1 MSFLEAILLGI
12 VQGVTEF
19 LPVSSS
25 GHLAILSAL
34 LHTNEETELLFEIM
48 LHMGTLAAVI
58 FAFRSDI
65 RRMFW
70 ETLRMISDIFYNVK
84 AWIHNKVQETDDRI
98 YKKVLYNNYRK
109 LVIMLVVSTV
119 PTGIIGYVLRGIVKQ
134 MNHSLLA
141 CGSGLLI
148 TAVLLI
154 VIDYWNCGNKI
165 PKDIKVK
172 EALILGT
179 CQGIGVIPGISR
191 LGITITAGL
200 LCGFRRSF
208 AVKYSFLMS
217 IPAILGAMILEFGE
231 FKVSSMNFH
240 LGAAYTVGMITAA
253 VSGFLCIHVL
263 MSMVQKKRFKI
274 FAVYC
279 GFVGIASLV
288 CYFVLPLK

>member
-1 MSFLEAILLGI
+1 MSFLEAIILGI

-148 TAVLLI
+148 TADCHRLLELWKQNTER
-154 VIDYWNCGNKI
+154 YKSERSSYSRHLPGNRCN
-165 PKDIKVK
+165 
-172 EALILGT
+172 T
-179 CQGIGVIPGISR
+179 R
-191 LGITITAGL
+191 YITIGNHDHSRTFMRFPPKFCSEIFLFNVNSGD
-200 LCGFRRSF
+200 FR
-208 AVKYSFLMS
+208 
-217 IPAILGAMILEFGE
+217 
-231 FKVSSMNFH
+231 SSD
-240 LGAAYTVGMITAA
+240 T
-253 VSGFLCIHVL
+253 
-263 MSMVQKKRFKI
+263 
-274 FAVYC
+274 
-279 GFVGIASLV
+279 
-288 CYFVLPLK
+288 